1 MHEVKAMLIGAAM
14 MPHGNPVLKPEDEET
29 RKLAE
34 GLKEIGREFSKADL
48 YVLISPHNVRMSEAL
63 GVIMAENL
71 ISWLGFGEVQLPG
84 EYKTE
89 KELAGEIYQRAK
101 AKGLPVVDINFAS
114 LSGEYSRFPLT
125 WGELIPLHFLEKRPV
140 VLLTPAR
147 KVSRESL
154 VKFGE
159 VVGEVLEEYD
169 KKAAFIASAD
179 HAHAHAKDG
188 PYGYAPE
195 AREYDELIMRII
207 KENRLKKLLE
217 IPDELISKALPDS
230 YWQLLVLYG
239 VLKKVPMKVKLAE
252 YACPSYFGMGTAL
265 FVRE

>member
-1 MHEVKAMLIGAAM
+1 MLIGAAM
-14 MPHGNPVLKPEDEET
+14 MPHGNPVLKPEDEDT

-34 GLKEIGREFSKADL
+34 TLKEIGKEFSKAEV
-48 YVLISPHNVRMSEAL
+48 YVIISPHNVRMSEAL

-71 ISWLGFGEVQLPG
+71 ISWLGFDGVHLLA

-89 KELAGEIYQRAK
+89 KELAREIYQRAK
-101 AKGLPVVDINFAS
+101 VKGLPVVDINFAS
-114 LSGEYSRFPLT
+114 LSGDYSRFPLT

-147 KVSRESL
+147 KVSREVL

-159 VVGEVLEEYD
+159 VIGEVLEEYD
-169 KKAAFIASAD
+169 KKVTFVASAD
-179 HAHAHAKDG
+179 HAHAHGNG
-188 PYGYAPE
+188 PYGHAPE
-195 AREYDELIMRII
+195 AKEYDEFIMRII
-207 KENRLKKLLE
+207 KENRLEKLLE
-217 IPDELISKALPDS
+217 ISDERINKALPDS
-230 YWQLLVLYG
+230 CWQLLVLYG

-252 YACPSYFGMGTAL
+252 YACPSYFGMGAAL

>member
-1 MHEVKAMLIGAAM
+1 MLVGIGL
-14 MPHGNPVLKPEDEET
+14 MPHGNPVLYPEDEET

-34 GLKEIGREFSKADL
+34 VLEEIGREFSKADL
-48 YVLISPHNVRMSEAL
+48 YVLISPHNVRMSEAF

-71 ISWLGFGEVQLPG
+71 VSWLGFGGIELPG
-84 EYKTE
+84 DYQTE
-89 KELAGEIYQRAK
+89 RELAREIYERAK

-114 LSGEYSRFPLT
+114 VGGEYSRFPLT
-125 WGELIPLHFLEKRPV
+125 WGELIPLHFLEKRPLV
-140 VLLTPAR
+140 VLTPAR
-147 KVSRESL
+147 KVPRKIL
-154 VKFGE
+154 VEFGE
-159 VVGEVLEEYD
+159 VIAEVLEED
-169 KKAAFIASAD
+169 EKRIAFIASAD
-179 HAHAHAKDG
+179 HGHAHTKDG

-195 AREYDELIMRII
+195 AKEYDELIMRII
-207 KENRLKKLLE
+207 KESRLEKLLE
-217 IPDELISKALPDS
+217 IPDELINKALPDS

>member
-1 MHEVKAMLIGAAM
+1 MLIGSAM

-29 RKLAE
+29 KNLAE
-34 GLKEIGREFSKADL
+34 TLREIGKELSKAEV

-71 ISWLGFGEVQLPG
+71 ISWLGFDGIQLPG

-89 KELAGEIYQRAK
+89 RELAKEIYLNAK
-101 AKGLPVVDINFAS
+101 ASGLPVVDINFAS

-125 WGELIPLHFLEKRPV
+125 WGELIPLHFLKKRPL

-147 KVSRESL
+147 KVPRETL

-159 VVGEVLEEYD
+159 VIGEVLENYE
-169 KKAAFIASAD
+169 KRVAFIASAD
-179 HAHAHAKDG
+179 HAHAHGNG

-195 AREYDELIMRII
+195 AKEYDELIMRII
-207 KENRLKKLLE
+207 EENRLEKLLE
-217 IPDELISKALPDS
+217 IPESLINKALPDS

-239 VLKKVPMKVKLAE
+239 VLKRVPMKLKLTA
-252 YACPSYFGMGTAL
+252 YACPSYFGMGAAL
-265 FVRE
+265 FMRE

>member
-1 MHEVKAMLIGAAM
+1 MLIGAAM
-14 MPHGNPVLKPEDEET
+14 MPHGNPVLKPEDEGT

-34 GLKEIGREFSKADL
+34 ALKEIGEEFSKAEA
-48 YVLISPHNVRMSEAL
+48 YVIISPHNIRMSEAL

-89 KELAGEIYQRAK
+89 KELAREIYQRAK
-101 AKGLPVVDINFAS
+101 ANGLPVVDINFAS

-147 KVSRESL
+147 KVSRATL
-154 VKFGE
+154 VEFGE

-169 KKAAFIASAD
+169 KKVAFIASAD
-179 HAHAHAKDG
+179 HAHAHGNG

-195 AREYDELIMRII
+195 AKEYDELVMRII
-207 KENRLKKLLE
+207 QENRLEKLLE

-252 YACPSYFGMGTAL
+252 YACPSYFGMGAAL